1 MALLLDVQVF
11 LILHSV
17 MYPFAKDLMDDQV
30 NLFLKHLS
38 NEMNDVYQISMQTVV
53 EKYPLVVAWEVL
65 VVKKNL
71 VEIADL
77 VVKIVE
83 VLEKLD

>member
-1 MALLLDVQVF
+1 
-11 LILHSV
+11 
-17 MYPFAKDLMDDQV
+17 MDDQV

-53 EKYPLVVAWEVL
+53 EKHPRVVVWEAL
-65 VVKKNL
+65 VVKENL
-71 VEIADL
+71 VETSDL

-83 VLEKLD
+83 MLEMLD

>member
-1 MALLLDVQVF
+1 
-11 LILHSV
+11 
-17 MYPFAKDLMDDQV
+17 
-30 NLFLKHLS
+30 
-38 NEMNDVYQISMQTVV
+38 VV